1 MKKFERILI
10 LTDKKKS
17 SSNQTS
23 AVKKYLMNSIKSR
36 AVVKNMEITDSRIPN
51 ILIWFFLK
59 INLIKPYKE
68 LIDFVPD
75 LVISCGRVTAPF
87 SAILKKNT
95 KCKNIH
101 IFKPYIRK
109 KLFDLILI
117 PEHDRYSGERNV
129 IRFNGALVN
138 QDKFKFKSIEKKEF
152 LKIINPPV
160 NKELVTV
167 LIGGDNKSQSYTEQE
182 IEQFIILIEKLQKE
196 KKYFLCFLFSRR
208 TPLQFKLKIERKF
221 SKFCFVWNEKEHN
234 PFWYLLST
242 SDYIIVTGDSISMTC
257 EAIESKNPVFVYI
270 PQGIKKKFK
279 QFHNNNFIN
288 GYTKKFKGKLD
299 KTFPKKKKFQN
310 DLKKQLSEYF
320 IK

>member
-1 MKKFERILI
+1 MKKFEKILI

-23 AVKKYLMNSIKSR
+23 AVKKYLMNSIKSN
-36 AVVKNMEITDSRIPN
+36 AIIKNIEITDSRIPN

-59 INLIKPYKE
+59 IKLIKPCKE

-75 LVISCGRVTAPF
+75 LIISCGRVTAPF
-87 SAILKKNT
+87 SAVLKKNT

-101 IFKPYIRK
+101 IFKPYINGK
-109 KLFDLILI
+109 FFDLILI
-117 PEHDRYSGERNV
+117 PEHDQCPEERNI

-138 QDKFKFKSIEKKEF
+138 KDKFKFKSIEKKEF
-152 LKIINPPV
+152 HKIINPPL

-182 IEQFIILIEKLQKE
+182 IEQFLIQIEKLQKE

-208 TPLQFKLKIERKF
+208 TPLKFKLKIERKF
-221 SKFCFVWNEKEHN
+221 SNFCFVWNEKEHN

-257 EAIESKNPVFVYI
+257 EAIESQNPVFVYI
-270 PQGIKKKFK
+270 PKSIKKKFK

-288 GYTKKFKGKLD
+288 GYTKKFKGELS
-299 KTFPKKKKFQN
+299 KTFPKKQKFQK
-310 DLKKQLSEYF
+310 DLKKKLSEYF

>member
-17 SSNQTS
+17 SLNQTS
-23 AVKKYLMNSIKSR
+23 AVKKYLMNLIKSK
-36 AVVKNMEITDSRIPN
+36 AIVKSMEITGFRIPN

-59 INLIKPYKE
+59 IKLIKPYKE

-75 LVISCGRVTAPF
+75 LIISCGRVTAPF

-101 IFKPYIRK
+101 IFKPNINEKY
-109 KLFDLILI
+109 FDLILI
-117 PEHDRYSGERNV
+117 PEHDRYSEKRNV

-138 QDKFKFKSIEKKEF
+138 KDKFKFKSLEKKKF
-152 LKIINPPV
+152 LNIINPPEK
-160 NKELVTV
+160 KELVTV
-167 LIGGDNKSQSYTEQE
+167 LIGGDNKSKSYTEQE
-182 IEQFIILIEKLQKE
+182 IDQFIILIEKLQKE

-208 TPLQFKLKIERKF
+208 TSIRFKLKIERKF
-221 SKFCFVWNEKEHN
+221 SKFCFVWNGEENN

-257 EAIESKNPVFVYI
+257 EAIESQNPVFVYI
-270 PQGIKKKFK
+270 PQRIKKKFK
-279 QFHNNNFIN
+279 QFHSNNFIN
-288 GYTKKFKGKLD
+288 GYTKKFKGELS
-299 KTFPKKKKFQN
+299 KTFSKKQKFQN